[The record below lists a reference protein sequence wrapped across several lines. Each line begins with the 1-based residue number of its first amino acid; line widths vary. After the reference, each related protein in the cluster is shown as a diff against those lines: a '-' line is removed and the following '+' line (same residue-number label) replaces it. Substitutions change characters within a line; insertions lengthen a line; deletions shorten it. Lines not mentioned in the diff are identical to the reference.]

1 VGSNPTPSA
10 SIIEE
15 FGISDSYAQS
25 NVQSIFD
32 GRISLIVTVIA
43 ICVAL
48 YFAIRWT
55 LRYCFPPDT

>member
-1 VGSNPTPSA
+1 MLLFALLFVGPA
-10 SIIEE
+10 
-15 FGISDSYAQS
+15 YAQS

-32 GRISLIVTVIA
+32 GRIGFIVTVIA

-55 LRYCFPPDT
+55 LRHYFPPDT